1 MKKNLIKNVLKTIFF
16 ICLFSCNKKDD
27 MINLNDKNHNLF
39 TYKYRK
45 DTIFL
50 TIKDN
55 MNNIGKETFI
65 KINNDYY
72 ENGDTQKLF
81 FSTSKDTTIYS
92 NQGSDV
98 YKIKITKKQD
108 NIYQTTSI
116 MENYLGE
123 EIILRNFYYDNK
135 YRILKVE

>member
-1 MKKNLIKNVLKTIFF
+1 MKKNLKKNVLKTIFF

-27 MINLNDKNHNLF
+27 INLNDKNHNLF

-81 FSTSKDTTIYS
+81 FSTSKDTIIYN

-108 NIYQTTSI
+108 NIYQTISI

-123 EIILRNFYYDNK
+123 EIILRSFYYDNK